1 MEVSCSESLGQSRS
15 LTGQKRFNETI
26 KGLEDDV
33 KMKEDAKQ
41 ALVDEIDEAAAAKRG
56 PVPIELPGRTSD
68 PDEEGDMYMDDGTA
82 TGTGTPA
89 FTPGV
94 TPAPGKDS
102 GVNTDVEMEDDDD
115 LFGDATADEADSV
128 GTPTAGGDQTDAEG
142 DAEGED
148 DEDEDEEGD
157 DQLPVGNLEPEVED
171 DDELAMMLA
180 EEMGTFGSFENDN
193 MASTSPAAAP
203 DEQAQADA
211 TAALDNLA
219 EQDMLEGAV
228 AGMQMGSQN
237 MGGNNEFMGWA
248 GGVGMRRRAEG
259 VADDGS
265 GSSDEYDS
273 DE

>member
-1 MEVSCSESLGQSRS
+1 M
-15 LTGQKRFNETI
+15 LTAQKRFNETI

-33 KMKEDAKQ
+33 KMKEEARQ
-41 ALVDEIDEAAAAKRG
+41 VLVDEIDEVAAARRG
-56 PVPIELPGRTSD
+56 PIPVDLPRPTSID
-68 PDEEGDMYMDDGTA
+68 QDGDMYPDDGTA

-94 TPAPGKDS
+94 TPAAGKDS

-115 LFGDATADEADSV
+115 LFGDATADEAESV
-128 GTPTAGGDQTDAEG
+128 GTPTGGGEGGYAEG
-142 DAEGED
+142 DAEG
-148 DEDEDEEGD
+148 DEEDEEETGD
-157 DQLPVGNLEPEVED
+157 NDQLPMEEQEVEVEDED

-180 EEMGTFGSFENDN
+180 AEMGSFGDDN

-211 TAALDNLA
+211 TAALETLA
-219 EQDMLEGAV
+219 EQDTLEGAV
-228 AGMQMGSQN
+228 AGMQMGGQA
-237 MGGNNEFMGWA
+237 MGGSEFMGWA